1 LILSI
6 SHKNGIVGYGEV
18 GAVLPAARLLK
29 GVAAKRS
36 WSTFKVGRNY
46 MNDTCAYTHA
56 AAKGKKN
63 EDDKK
68 FVAQLDG
75 LARCFKGL
83 NT

>member
-1 LILSI
+1 MIL
-6 SHKNGIVGYGEV
+6 
-18 GAVLPAARLLK
+18 ALTLTLR
-29 GVAAKRS
+29 R
-36 WSTFKVGRNY
+36 
-46 MNDTCAYTHA
+46 
-56 AAKGKKN
+56 KGKKN